1 MRGRTENIMG
11 IKREIKRKIFHLIS
25 MMFPLGYFVIEREI
39 LLIFIATLFV
49 ISLGM
54 ELGRIFNP
62 RIGQYINPIFKSI
75 MRGAEEKKISG
86 ATYLLAGAGITIYF
100 FDKDVAI
107 IALLLVSVSDTA
119 AAIIGTAYGK
129 VRLWGKTLEGSTA
142 YFTATGILMMLMQSL
157 TLEQML
163 VGLFTGTL
171 VELLPIPINDNLT
184 MPVIAG
190 FAMQF
195 IGS

>member
-39 LLIFIATLFV
+39 MLIFIAALFV

-54 ELGRIFNP
+54 ELGRIFIP

-75 MRGAEEKKISG
+75 MRGAEEKKLSG

-119 AAIIGTAYGK
+119 AAIVGTAYGK

-142 YFTATGILMMLMQSL
+142 YFTATGILMMLTQSL

-184 MPVIAG
+184 IPVIAG

>member
-39 LLIFIATLFV
+39 MLIFIAALFV

-54 ELGRIFNP
+54 ELGRIFIP

-119 AAIIGTAYGK
+119 AAIVGTAYGK

-157 TLEQML
+157 TLEQMI

>member
-1 MRGRTENIMG
+1 MG

-25 MMFPLGYFVIEREI
+25 MMFPLVYIFIERENM
-39 LLIFIATLFV
+39 LIFIATLF
-49 ISLGM
+49 ILSLAM
-54 ELGRIFNP
+54 ELGRIFIP
-62 RIGQYINPIFKSI
+62 RIRQYINPIFESI

-119 AAIIGTAYGK
+119 AAIVGTAYGK
-129 VRLWGKTLEGSTA
+129 VRLWGKSLEGSTA
-142 YFTATGILMMLMQSL
+142 YFTATGILMMLTQSL

-163 VGLFTGTL
+163 AGLFTGTL
-171 VELLPIPINDNLT
+171 VELLPIPLNDNLT

-190 FAMQF
+190 FAMQ
-195 IGS
+195 IVGS

>member
-1 MRGRTENIMG
+1 VG

-25 MMFPLGYFVIEREI
+25 LSIPLGYFVIERETM
-39 LLIFIATLFV
+39 LIFIATLF
-49 ISLGM
+49 IFSLGL
-54 ELGRIFNP
+54 ELGRIYVP
-62 RIGQYINPIFKSI
+62 SIRQYIHPIFASI
-75 MRGAEEKKISG
+75 MRGAEEHKLSG
-86 ATYLLAGAGITIYF
+86 ATYLIAGAGITIYY

-107 IALLLVSVSDTA
+107 IALLLVSVSDAA

-142 YFTATGILMMLMQSL
+142 YFAATGILLMLMQSL

-163 VGLFTGTL
+163 AGLFTGTL
-171 VELLPIPINDNLT
+171 VELLPIPINDNLS

-190 FAMQF
+190 FAMQLA
-195 IGS
+195 GS

>member
-1 MRGRTENIMG
+1 MRGWFESIMG
-11 IKREIKRKIFHLIS
+11 LKREIKRKIFHLAS
-25 MMFPLGYFVIEREI
+25 MIFPLGYIVIERENM
-39 LLIFIATLFV
+39 LIFIAALFV

-54 ELGRIFNP
+54 EIGRIFIP
-62 RIGQYINPIFKSI
+62 KIGQYINPIFESI
-75 MRGAEEKKISG
+75 MRGAEKKKISG
-86 ATYLLAGAGITIYF
+86 ATYLLAGAGITIYY

-129 VRLWGKTLEGSTA
+129 VRLWGKSLEGSTA
-142 YFTATGILMMLMQSL
+142 YFAATGMLMMLTQSL

-163 VGLFTGTL
+163 VGLFTSTL

-190 FAMQF
+190 FAMQMV
-195 IGS
+195 GS